1 MRSRVTGALGALRG
15 FGRTLQQQD
24 APAQPAPPPAR
35 PPSLA
40 DLARARGKGG
50 VEQTKAP
57 VAIRARDVEPEE
69 EIHPVDKTYARPK
82 GSTGPWKKRAVST
95 TGRSLVPPKQK

>member
-57 VAIRARDVEPEE
+57 VAITARDVEPEE
-69 EIHPVDKTYARPK
+69 VHPRDKTLVRDKVK
-82 GSTGPWKKRAVST
+82 GGWKKRTVST